1 MYGNAA
7 GWDDNLMGAGNYD
20 TWAIKQLLR
29 KTLKVVGKW
38 ENKRRKNRYAELQA
52 RSEWL
57 QQLSP
62 GRPLKNYLVISDT
75 KEIRGIS
82 TESLVLKVKSVIWKT
97 SVCTCG
103 TQSGASCQRL
113 HHTLW
118 ISTSEE
124 DTAEAN
130 RLKSDTYT
138 KNKSLSWRD
147 SPFPIWEILF
157 NLLHFTASFASVTCN
172 QFQRARIIS
181 TTKWVVK
188 YCFPF
193 CLVVVWS
200 RSCPVTVPNPV
211 SPGQY
216 K

>member
-38 ENKRRKNRYAELQA
+38 ENTRRKNRYAELQA

-138 KNKSLSWRD
+138 RTKSLSWERLPLPYLGNFVQ
-147 SPFPIWEILF
+147 SASFHSIFCICYLQPVSESSYHFNYQMGSKILF
-157 NLLHFTASFASVTCN
+157 SFLFGSGLE
-172 QFQRARIIS
+172 QKLS
-181 TTKWVVK
+181 G
-188 YCFPF
+188 YCA
-193 CLVVVWS
+193 
-200 RSCPVTVPNPV
+200 
-211 SPGQY
+211 
-216 K
+216 